1 MAPIGAF
8 EVKKGTRIL
17 QVACA
22 VVYCLLAAGIVFGYA
37 AIKPVLI
44 QEGVYRNLCTRHEL
58 ENNVRVCFAQEIR
71 LNLMFTAAAVAT
83 NVAALPIGAILD
95 KFGPRV
101 CGILGSG
108 FLAIGAG
115 MFALAASREVDLYI
129 PGYVFMALG
138 GPFVFISSF
147 QLSNTFPAHSG
158 LILALL
164 TGAFDTSSAV
174 FLFYRLAYESTNGS
188 FKPRTFF
195 LAYLVVPL
203 FILIVQLVLMP
214 SNSYETVGE
223 MLIEVD
229 EDTFA
234 VDQVDEE
241 TALLRDEQQA
251 AHHGRVVEEV
261 TALLGTAE
269 GKQQK
274 SEETAKQKTS
284 GVYGVM
290 HGLSVAEQITSPW
303 FILITLFTVI
313 QMTRI
318 NYFVATI
325 RAQYEV
331 ILGSPEA
338 AVKMNDFFDVALP
351 LGGIISIPFIGTI
364 LDRTS
369 TLTVLISLVS
379 IATTIGVLG
388 VLPYQ
393 WAAYG
398 NITLFV
404 LYRPFYYTAVSD
416 YAAKVFGFRTFG
428 TVYGLTI
435 CLAGLGNFSQSL
447 LDTLTLKIFK
457 GDPIP
462 VNVGLLTTAFV
473 IGVSLAGFVGYKARS
488 LERQKLEVEAEIS
501 GETIMPGAR
510 ESVRGRLESPSVVGH
525 GENGGVRAHG
535 VTNGRANGRVNGV
548 NGHN

>member
-1 MAPIGAF
+1 MS
-8 EVKKGTRIL
+8 
-17 QVACA
+17 A
-22 VVYCLLAAGIVFGYA
+22 VIYCLLAAGIVFGYA

-44 QEGVYRNLCTRHEL
+44 QEGVYRNLCTKDEL
-58 ENNVRVCFAQEIR
+58 EKGLRVCFAQEIR

-101 CGILGSG
+101 CGLLGSG
-108 FLAIGAG
+108 FLAIGAA
-115 MFALAASREVDLYI
+115 MFAIAGSRGVDLYI
-129 PGYVFMALG
+129 PGYIFLALG
-138 GPFVFISSF
+138 GPFIFISSF
-147 QLSNTFPAHSG
+147 QLSNTFPQHSG

-164 TGAFDTSSAV
+164 TGAFDTSSAI
-174 FLFYRLAYESTNGS
+174 FLFYRLAYEATEGS

-195 LAYLVVPL
+195 LAYLVVPVAI
-203 FILIVQLVLMP
+203 FVIQLVLMP
-214 SNSYETVGE
+214 STSYETVGE
-223 MLIEVD
+223 MLVEVND
-229 EDTFA
+229 HTFA

-241 TALLRDEQQA
+241 TALLREEQAQA
-251 AHHGRVVEEV
+251 GAHHDALVGEV
-261 TALLGTAE
+261 TALLGSAE

-290 HGLSVAEQITSPW
+290 HGLSVAEQIISPW

-325 RAQYEV
+325 RAQYEM
-331 ILGSPEA
+331 ILGNPAA
-338 AVKMNDFFDVALP
+338 AVEVNEFFDFALP
-351 LGGIISIPFIGTI
+351 LGGILSIPFIGTI

-388 VLPYQ
+388 VLPYY
-393 WAAYG
+393 WAAYA
-398 NITLFV
+398 NVTLFV

-447 LDTLTLKIFK
+447 LDTLTLKVFK
-457 GDPIP
+457 GDPVP
-462 VNVGLLTTAFV
+462 VNVGLTATAFV
-473 IGVSLAGFVGYKARS
+473 IGVSLAGFVGWQARG
-488 LERQKLEVEAEIS
+488 LERQKLEAEAEYS
-501 GETIMPGAR
+501 EETVMPQVN
-510 ESVRGRLESPSVVGH
+510 ESVRGRLESPSVTGH
-525 GENGGVRAHG
+525 GEGNGVRAHG
-535 VTNGRANGRVNGV
+535 VTNG
-548 NGHN
+548 HS